1 MRIYLLIAPALLLLA
16 SAAPAQTPAAQTIS
30 LYSYGFKPGPI
41 ALQAGRPVTLKFVN
55 TSTKSHDF
63 TAPEFFRASRI
74 VSGNVTK
81 GEVEL
86 SGGETKSVTLIPAAG
101 RYRAHCSRPFHTM
114 FGMKTNIVVR

>member
-1 MRIYLLIAPALLLLA
+1 MRTTLLFAPALLLLA
-16 SAAPAQTPAAQTIS
+16 SASPAQPAAQTIS

-55 TSTKSHDF
+55 TSTKGHDF

-81 GEVEL
+81 GEVASFRRRIGRPL
-86 SGGETKSVTLIPAAG
+86 HWSRQPVSIAPTAAA
-101 RYRAHCSRPFHTM
+101 RFTPCSE
-114 FGMKTNIVVR
+114 